1 MLHLIATIR
10 IKPGTKDD
18 VAKAAIPCIEATRKE
33 EGCIRYDMMVD
44 VMDETNVTFV
54 EEWESRELLD
64 RHVRSAHVK
73 TWHEAGKPYIVSEHI
88 AVIYPEKIEG
98 L

>member
-10 IKPGTKDD
+10 IKPGTVNE

-33 EGCIRYDMMVD
+33 QGCIRYDMLVD

-54 EEWESRELLD
+54 EEWESRALLD
-64 RHVRSAHVK
+64 AHVRSAHVK
-73 TWHEAGKPYIVSEHI
+73 AWHEAGKPFIVSEHI
-88 AVIYPEKIEG
+88 AVITPAKIEG